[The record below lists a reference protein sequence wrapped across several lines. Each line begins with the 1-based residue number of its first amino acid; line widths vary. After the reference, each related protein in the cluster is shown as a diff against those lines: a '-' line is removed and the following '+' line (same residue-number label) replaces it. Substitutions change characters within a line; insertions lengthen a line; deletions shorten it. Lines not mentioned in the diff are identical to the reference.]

1 MAQTRERKGRQKTE
15 VEEFKP
21 DWHYQDPV
29 DWRDTDLDEKTLKEW
44 FYWMLLG
51 RQIDY
56 RCQVLNRQGRA
67 PFIISCAGHE
77 AAQIGV
83 AWPLK
88 PKYDWISPYYRDVVL
103 CFRMGLTPLDLMLSV
118 LAKPGDPASG
128 GKQTPGH
135 FSDTRLNII
144 SGGSPLA
151 TQMVH
156 GAGAAY
162 ALKMDGTDKVVM
174 TCYGEGAGSEGDT
187 HEAMNFAAIYRLPE
201 IFVCQN
207 NGFAISV
214 PFRKEYGL
222 KFAAQRAAGYG
233 FPGVTLDGRDPV
245 TAYHVSKQAVAR
257 ARAGEGPTLIEC
269 LVDRLGAHSSEDD
282 QRRYRSQEELD
293 ALSKNDCLV
302 RFRKRLLEEG
312 ILNEKQVE
320 EYEERVKEEVTKAT
334 REGLEWPDAKP
345 EDALTN
351 VYSVNVPKA
360 IDPAPDAET
369 EEMNMVQALRE
380 CITQEME
387 RDERVMVLGE
397 DVGPK
402 GGVFL
407 VTDGLTKRFG
417 EDRVIDTPI
426 AESSIAG
433 IGLGLALAGKRPIAE
448 MQFTD
453 FAHMAFNQVTNEIAK
468 FRYRTDGDW
477 GVPMVIRGPMGGH
490 VHGALYHS
498 QSIEARFATPG
509 LKIVIP
515 SGPYEAKGLLLAA
528 IRDPDPVL
536 FWEHKRLYRMFKEHV
551 PKGEYLIPLAQ
562 ARVVQEGED
571 ISVFCYGLMVHY
583 AVEAAKRL
591 AEDGVSIEIVD
602 LRTVYPLDRETI
614 VSSAKKTGKCL
625 VLYEDN
631 YSVSI
636 GSEVAAIIADEAWQ
650 WLDGPVKR
658 LGGLD
663 VPAMPYAQPM
673 EDYFMPNP
681 DKVATALRE
690 LAEF

>member
-1 MAQTRERKGRQKTE
+1 MATTRERAKHTFDPQ
-15 VEEFKP
+15 
-21 DWHYQDPV
+21 WHYQEPI
-29 DWRDTDLDEKTLKEW
+29 DWRDTDIDESTLKEW
-44 FYWMLLG
+44 FHLMLLG

-77 AAQIGV
+77 AAQVGV

-118 LAKPGDPASG
+118 LAKPADPASG

-174 TCYGEGAGSEGDT
+174 TCYGEGAGSEGDA
-187 HEAMNFAAIYRLPE
+187 HEAFNFAAIHRSPE
-201 IFVCQN
+201 IFVMQN
-207 NGFAISV
+207 NGFAIST
-214 PFRKEYGL
+214 PYTKEYAIEHG
-222 KFAAQRAAGYG
+222 AQRAAGYG
-233 FPGVTLDGRDPV
+233 FPGITLDGRDPV

-269 LVDRLGAHSSEDD
+269 IVDRLGAHSSEDD
-282 QRRYRSQEELD
+282 QRRYRTQEELD
-293 ALSKNDCLV
+293 QLASNDCLE
-302 RFRKRLLEEG
+302 RFKKRLLDEKIMSKQDVEAAEE
-312 ILNEKQVE
+312 K
-320 EYEERVKEEVTKAT
+320 VKEIVNKAT
-334 REGLEWPDAKP
+334 RDALESPDAQP

-351 VYSVNVPKA
+351 VYDLENVPVA
-360 IDPAPDAET
+360 IEPAPEVET

-380 CITQEME
+380 CLAEEME
-387 RDERVMVLGE
+387 RDEHVMVLGE

-407 VTDGLTKRFG
+407 VTDGLSKRFG
-417 EDRVIDTPI
+417 DQRVIDTPI

-433 IGLGLALAGKRPIAE
+433 VALGLALAGKRPVAE

-468 FRYRTDGDW
+468 FRYRSNGDW
-477 GVPMVIRGPMGGH
+477 GVPIVVRGPMGGH
-490 VHGALYHS
+490 ANGALYHS

-515 SGPYEAKGLLLAA
+515 STPREAKGLLLAA

-536 FWEHKRLYRMFKEHV
+536 FWEHKRLYRSFKEAV
-551 PKGEYLIPLAQ
+551 PKGEYLIPIGPP
-562 ARVVQEGED
+562 RIVKEGRD
-571 ISVFCYGLMVHY
+571 ISVFAYGLMVHY
-583 AVEAAKRL
+583 AVEAANRL
-591 AEDGVSIEIVD
+591 EAEGWSVEVMDV
-602 LRTVYPLDRETI
+602 RTVYPLPKDEI
-614 VSSAKKTGKCL
+614 VASARKTGKVL
-625 VLYEDN
+625 VVYEDN
-631 YSVSI
+631 FSISI
-636 GSEVAAIIADEAWQ
+636 GSEIAALIADGAWQ
-650 WLDGPVKR
+650 WLDAPVKR

-663 VPAMPYAQPM
+663 VPSMPYAKPM
-673 EDYFMPNP
+673 ENFFMPDP
-681 DKVATALRE
+681 EKIYRE
-690 LAEF
+690 LKALAEF